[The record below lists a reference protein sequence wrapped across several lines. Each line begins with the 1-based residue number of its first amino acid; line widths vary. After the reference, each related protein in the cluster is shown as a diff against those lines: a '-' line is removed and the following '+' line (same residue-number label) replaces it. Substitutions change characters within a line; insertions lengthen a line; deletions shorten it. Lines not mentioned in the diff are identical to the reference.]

1 MRFAKRLLMGVG
13 TAALAGLLGVAIA
26 PKVAHGVAATPVRVV
41 NTTATAIPAV
51 QAPAAADL
59 YQNTVSSSYAFTSS
73 AACSFPAPPTGKT
86 LIVESASI
94 WSENPAG
101 ADPQYAVLSTSTAS
115 LSFIAMQAQA
125 PGVGIDNYV
134 GALQGRIY
142 ATTAL
147 AITVNLNGTGAAIGV
162 PGNLTCTISGYLVPA
177 I

>member
-1 MRFAKRLLMGVG
+1 MRFAKRLLIGVG
-13 TAALAGLLGVAIA
+13 AAALAGLLGVAIA

-41 NTTATAIPAV
+41 NTTANVIPAV

-59 YQNTVSSSYAFTSS
+59 YQETASASYAFTSS
-73 AACSFPAPPTGKT
+73 AACSFPALPSGKT
-86 LIVESASI
+86 LVVESASI
-94 WSENPAG
+94 WSANPAG

-115 LSFIAMQAQA
+115 LSYIALQAQA
-125 PGVGIDNYV
+125 TGVGTDNYV

-142 ATTAL
+142 ATSAL